1 MDTSTTVTL
10 FTTLALFSQAKA
22 VVVISREKRLIVQQ
36 MADPGWSPQRT
47 PNSDTRE
54 QRSDDLQQ
62 HALALAQYSLAPPPH
77 TDRRPSDQS
86 TYSSAPLTL
95 ARAITSLNTEPPPQ
109 VIEMEKEMTS
119 YRILRLMVS
128 RDDRR
133 LYCIGTAI
141 ASHRLL
147 LFTID
152 LPNTA
157 GDKLKVVELAQ
168 LGDLG
173 YGDVFTAQLA
183 EKTVGLRRVGV
194 DSNDGDRDEAESG
207 TYVLVAALVGRG
219 KKAIYRVQIPEQQTG
234 HGLAR

>member
-1 MDTSTTVTL
+1 
-10 FTTLALFSQAKA
+10 
-22 VVVISREKRLIVQQ
+22 
-36 MADPGWSPQRT
+36 
-47 PNSDTRE
+47 
-54 QRSDDLQQ
+54 
-62 HALALAQYSLAPPPH
+62 
-77 TDRRPSDQS
+77 
-86 TYSSAPLTL
+86 
-95 ARAITSLNTEPPPQ
+95 
-109 VIEMEKEMTS
+109 MTS

-133 LYCIGTAI
+133 LYCIGTAV

-152 LPNTA
+152 LPNTV

-183 EKTVGLRRVGV
+183 EKAVGIRTAR
-194 DSNDGDRDEAESG
+194 DDNNDGDRAEADSG

-234 HGLAR
+234 QSLAR